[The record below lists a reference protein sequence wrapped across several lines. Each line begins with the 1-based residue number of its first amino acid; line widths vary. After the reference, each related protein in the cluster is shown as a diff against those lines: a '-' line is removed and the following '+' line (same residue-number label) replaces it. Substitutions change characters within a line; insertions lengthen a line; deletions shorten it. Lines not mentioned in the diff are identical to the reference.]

1 MAAIEE
7 QSDASVNQ
15 VKKRKASVI
24 TDFFCKR
31 SALTHIAA
39 ADGLHHRCGSGYET
53 TKATKQL
60 IFVLSFDLNNKPND
74 PIVGSLVRAS
84 SAE

>member
-24 TDFFCKR
+24 TDFLCKR
-31 SALTHIAA
+31 SALV
-39 ADGLHHRCGSGYET
+39 S
-53 TKATKQL
+53 
-60 IFVLSFDLNNKPND
+60 
-74 PIVGSLVRAS
+74 IVHEAQ
-84 SAE
+84 

>member
-7 QSDASVNQ
+7 RSGASVNQ

-31 SALTHIAA
+31 SA
-39 ADGLHHRCGSGYET
+39 S
-53 TKATKQL
+53 
-60 IFVLSFDLNNKPND
+60 VS
-74 PIVGSLVRAS
+74 IVHEAQTIIIKTYLYT
-84 SAE
+84 

>member
-15 VKKRKASVI
+15 IKKRKASVI

-31 SALTHIAA
+31 SGLVSIVHEGTIIMQLYWSAASKKSRPSNLLSAL
-39 ADGLHHRCGSGYET
+39 
-53 TKATKQL
+53 
-60 IFVLSFDLNNKPND
+60 
-74 PIVGSLVRAS
+74 
-84 SAE
+84 